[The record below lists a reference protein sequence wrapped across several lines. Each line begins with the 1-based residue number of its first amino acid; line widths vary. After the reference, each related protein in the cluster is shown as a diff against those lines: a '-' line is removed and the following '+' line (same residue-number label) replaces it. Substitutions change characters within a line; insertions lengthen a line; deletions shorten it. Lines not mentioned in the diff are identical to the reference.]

1 MATCLGKTIRFPL
14 ADDSSMITVG
24 SLPESQL
31 YLPYKGVSRNH
42 FALKYEKSGWYLK
55 DLGSTNGT
63 RVNGRKV
70 DEVEIRCGD
79 LIQAG
84 IVELKIQETDHSKII
99 RIPEETANHSIPGTD
114 KMTDVA
120 SILSGSI
127 FASSKLVFPH
137 GMIAGNSPGI
147 LEIFQRLHSLTD
159 SDVNV
164 LLIGETGTGKEM
176 FAQTLHLS
184 GKRSRGPFVAINCA
198 AIPSELIE
206 AELFGI
212 GEKVATDV
220 GGRAGKFVFANKGTL
235 FLDEL
240 SAFPAPLQPK
250 ILRVIDEKKVTPVG
264 TNTSL
269 EADFR
274 LICATNETPEELVNS
289 GKLREDLYHRIATVE
304 LSIPPLRERKGD
316 LPLLMI
322 GLLQQI
328 CKKEKKTIAGISDKL
343 FQSLLTYS
351 YPGNIRELVNL
362 LRSMV
367 ALAHP
372 GEMLDLHLA
381 PGRLMK
387 SEPEDVSQGKTSS
400 TGETEKFFLE
410 GPVNLRDK
418 VDETTRD
425 WILRALHS
433 NNWNISA
440 AARSLQ
446 ITRFGL
452 QKMMKRLAISE
463 HQQDDKNLKP

>member
-1 MATCLGKTIRFPL
+1 MLILVANCLGKIIRFPL
-14 ADDSSMITVG
+14 EIESSTITVG

-31 YLPYKGVSRNH
+31 YLPYKGVSRSH
-42 FALKYEKSGWYLK
+42 FTLTYQKNGWVLK

-63 RVNGRKV
+63 RVNGKKV
-70 DEVEIRCGD
+70 DEAKIKCGD

-84 IVELKIQETDHSKII
+84 IVELSLHEADQNKIV
-99 RIPEETANHSIPGTD
+99 RIPEQTPENALAGTD
-114 KMTDVA
+114 KLNDIA
-120 SILSGSI
+120 GILSGNLLVST
-127 FASSKLVFPH
+127 KLVFPH
-137 GMIAGNSPGI
+137 GMISGTSPKI
-147 LEIFQRLHSLTD
+147 LEIFQRLHSLID

-176 FAQTLHLS
+176 FAQTLHHS
-184 GKRSRGPFVAINCA
+184 GKRSRGPFIAINCA

-220 GGRAGKFVFANKGTL
+220 GQREGKFVLANKGTL

-240 SAFPAPLQPK
+240 SAFPIGLQSK

-264 TNTSL
+264 MSTPL
-269 EADFR
+269 EVDFR
-274 LICATNETPEELVNS
+274 LICATNEPPEELIGS

-304 LSIPPLRERKGD
+304 LEIPPLRERKED
-316 LPLLMI
+316 LPLLII

-328 CKKEKKTIAGISDKL
+328 CKKEKKTIAGISEEIFHAL
-343 FQSLLTYS
+343 ISYS
-351 YPGNIRELVNL
+351 YPGNIRELINL
-362 LRSMV
+362 LSSMV
-367 ALAHP
+367 AIAHP

-387 SEPEDVSQGKTSS
+387 SEPETAKLDNVDYFSGGS
-400 TGETEKFFLE
+400 
-410 GPVNLRDK
+410 VDLREK
-418 VDETTRD
+418 VDETSRD
-425 WILRALHS
+425 WILRALHL

-440 AARSLQ
+440 AARSLK

-452 QKMMKRLAISE
+452 QKMMKRLDIK
-463 HQQDDKNLKP
+463 DKL